1 MLTASNQFDLAVVG
15 GGPAGSSAAITAV
28 RLGARV
34 VLLEAKDYPRHRVCG
49 EFVSAEALGVL
60 AGLLE
65 STGTDDALFAE
76 APTLDRMR
84 LFWGDGVIEAPVRPA
99 ALSITRYDLDA
110 RLWQAAQQS
119 GIDARANCD
128 VLATEGDGPFELK
141 TAGGNIIAKA
151 LIVAAGRWSQFTL
164 NRSLP
169 PGPKW
174 IGVKGHF
181 RESHPGRSTDLY
193 FFENGYCGV
202 QAVTKDVVN
211 ACAMVRS
218 DIATT
223 LPEVFRLHAGLAER
237 AAGWTPL
244 TRAVSTAP
252 LVYRTPAPV
261 RGNVMFAGD
270 AAAFID
276 PFVGDGISIAFRSG
290 QVAAQCSARFLSGEM
305 SLSESAARY
314 EREYSRQFAPL
325 LSAASRVRS
334 LMSLPLLGKVVAFRM
349 LGLPGLIPFVIRKT
363 RHAG

>member
-1 MLTASNQFDLAVVG
+1 
-15 GGPAGSSAAITAV
+15 
-28 RLGARV
+28 
-34 VLLEAKDYPRHRVCG
+34 
-49 EFVSAEALGVL
+49 
-60 AGLLE
+60 
-65 STGTDDALFAE
+65 
-76 APTLDRMR
+76 MR

-110 RLWQAAQQS
+110 RLWKAAQQA
-119 GIDARANCD
+119 GIETRANCD
-128 VLATEGDGPFELK
+128 VLAREGNGPFELK
-141 TAGGNIIAKA
+141 TSCGNIAAKA

-164 NRSLP
+164 NRTLP

-181 RESHPGRSTDLY
+181 REPNVGRSTDLY

-202 QAVTKDVVN
+202 QAVAKDIVN

-218 DIATT
+218 DTATT

-237 AAGWTPL
+237 AATWTPL

-252 LVYRTPAPV
+252 LVYRTPTPV
-261 RGNVMFAGD
+261 HGNTVFAGD
-270 AAAFID
+270 SAAFID

-290 QVAAQCSARFLSGEM
+290 QLAAQCIGRFLSGELT
-305 SLSESAARY
+305 LSDSTARY

-334 LMSLPLLGKVVAFRM
+334 LMSLPLAGKVVAFKM
-349 LGLPGLIPFVIRKT
+349 LRFPGLIPFVIRKT